1 MTRDSRHG
9 QLELGMGPAQS
20 CGRGTPAG
28 RVGSLAGAT
37 LPAAVTGCRC
47 LHVLLLVAGLT
58 AGMAGMTTPAAWAQ
72 SAGDPA
78 TATATA
84 PAPLRYANVVEEAR
98 AMVRADLA
106 ARGYPGI
113 AIAVSVDGETVWSEG
128 FGYANLEHRVPMWPS
143 VKFRVGSISKS
154 LTAAAAARLVA
165 DGRLDLDAPIQKYVP
180 SFPEKAHPI
189 TTRQLGGHL
198 AGIRHYQGDENF
210 IRDPYATVLDSLTI
224 FADDPLLHEPG
235 SAFAYTSYG
244 FNLLSAVVESA
255 ARQPFLDTMRDAV
268 FRPLG
273 LRDTVADF
281 VTPIIPG
288 RTSYYVRDDAGQV
301 VNAPWVN
308 NSYKWAGGGFLSTT
322 EDVLA
327 FANAH
332 LDDDFLTES
341 SRKLLFTEQKTRD
354 GEGVGYG
361 FGWFI
366 RTREDGRRLLSHSGG
381 SVGGTSL
388 MVMEPASRVVVVG
401 LINLTRANNGVVREV
416 LDLFIDAAAATVH

>member
-1 MTRDSRHG
+1 MTRGSGHG
-9 QLELGMGPAQS
+9 QLELGMGPARS
-20 CGRGTPAG
+20 CGRGTNAG
-28 RVGSLAGAT
+28 RVGSLTGAA
-37 LPAAVTGCRC
+37 LLAAVTGCRR
-47 LHVLLLVAGLT
+47 LHVLLLVAGLA
-58 AGMAGMTTPAAWAQ
+58 AGMTSMTTPAAWAQ

-154 LTAAAAARLVA
+154 LTAAAAARLVE
-165 DGRLDLDAPIQKYVP
+165 DGRLDLDGPIQKYVP
-180 SFPEKAHPI
+180 SFPEKARPI

-244 FNLLSAVVESA
+244 FNLLSAVVEGA
-255 ARQPFLDTMRDAV
+255 ARQPFLDTMREAV

-273 LRDTVADF
+273 MRDTVADL

-288 RTSYYVRDDAGQV
+288 RTGYYVRDAGGSV

-332 LDDDFLTES
+332 LDDDFLNES

-366 RTREDGRRLLSHSGG
+366 RTREDGRRLLSNSGG

-416 LDLFIDAAAATVH
+416 LDLFIDAAEGQQ

>member
-1 MTRDSRHG
+1 MTGGLQH
-9 QLELGMGPAQS
+9 ELLGPRMA
-20 CGRGTPAG
+20 
-28 RVGSLAGAT
+28 L
-37 LPAAVTGCRC
+37 AAVTGCRR
-47 LHVLLLVAGLT
+47 LHVLLLLAGLLV
-58 AGMAGMTTPAAWAQ
+58 GGGTPSVSAQ

-78 TATATA
+78 TAPATA
-84 PAPLRYANVVEEAR
+84 PAPLRYAGVVEEAR
-98 AMVRADLA
+98 ALVRADLA

-113 AIAVSVDGETVWSEG
+113 AIAVAVDGETVWSEG

-154 LTAAAAARLVA
+154 LTAAAVATLVE
-165 DGRLDLDAPIQKYVP
+165 DGHLDLDAPVQMYVP
-180 SFPEKAHPI
+180 SFPKKAHPL

-210 IRDPYATVLDSLTI
+210 IRDPYPTVLDGLTI
-224 FADDPLLHEPG
+224 FADDPLLHAPG

-244 FNLLSAVVESA
+244 FNLLSAVVEGA
-255 ARQPFLDTMRDAV
+255 AKQPFLDYMRETV

-281 VTPIIPG
+281 VIPIIPG

-332 LDDDFLTES
+332 LDDEFLSEA
-341 SRKLLFTEQKTRD
+341 SRKLLFTEQKARD

-366 RTREDGRRLLSHSGG
+366 QERDDGRRLLSHSGG

-388 MVMEPASRVVVVG
+388 MVMEPETGVVVVG

-416 LDLFIDAAAATVH
+416 LDLFIDAAAASSVLH

>member
-1 MTRDSRHG
+1 MRRDCRHG
-9 QLELGMGPAQS
+9 LP
-20 CGRGTPAG
+20 GRGSA
-28 RVGSLAGAT
+28 L
-37 LPAAVTGCRC
+37 AAVMECRRF
-47 LHVLLLVAGLT
+47 HVLLLVSGLAIGMGAPT
-58 AGMAGMTTPAAWAQ
+58 ASAQ
-72 SAGDPA
+72 SAADLVTPPA
-78 TATATA
+78 VA
-84 PAPLRYANVVEEAR
+84 PAPLRYADVVEEAR

-113 AIAVSVDGETVWSEG
+113 AIAVAVDGETVWSEG

-154 LTAAAAARLVA
+154 LTAAAAARLVE
-165 DGRLDLDAPIQKYVP
+165 DGHLDLDAPIQKYVP
-180 SFPEKAHPI
+180 SFPEKEHPI

-210 IRDPYATVLDSLTI
+210 IRDAYPTVLDGLSI

-235 SAFAYTSYG
+235 TAYAYTSYG
-244 FNLLSAVVESA
+244 FNLLSAVVEGA
-255 ARQPFLDTMRDAV
+255 AKKPFLDTMRETV

-273 LRDTVADF
+273 MRDTVADF
-281 VTPIIPG
+281 VVPIIPG
-288 RTSYYVRDDAGQV
+288 RTSYYVRDDAGRV

-332 LDDDFLTES
+332 LDGGYLSEA
-341 SRKLLFTEQKTRD
+341 SRELLFTEQRTGD

-388 MVMEPASRVVVVG
+388 MVMEPESRVVVVG

-416 LDLFIDAAAATVH
+416 LDLFLDAAEAAHTEH

>member
-1 MTRDSRHG
+1 MTRRFRHG
-9 QLELGMGPAQS
+9 LPGLG
-20 CGRGTPAG
+20 AG
-28 RVGSLAGAT
+28 LI
-37 LPAAVTGCRC
+37 AVTGCRR
-47 LHVLLLVAGLT
+47 LRVILLLAGLLIGSG
-58 AGMAGMTTPAAWAQ
+58 APLASAQ
-72 SAGDPA
+72 SSGDPA
-78 TATATA
+78 TAPEAMA
-84 PAPLRYANVVEEAR
+84 PAPLRYAEVVEEAR
-98 AMVRADLA
+98 ALVRADLA

-113 AIAVSVDGETVWSEG
+113 AIAVAVDGETVWSEG

-154 LTAAAAARLVA
+154 LTAAAVARLVE

-180 SFPEKAHPI
+180 SFPEKAYPI

-198 AGIRHYQGDENF
+198 AGIRHYRGDENF
-210 IRDPYATVLDSLTI
+210 IRDPYPTVLDSLSI
-224 FADDPLLHEPG
+224 FADDSLLHEPG
-235 SAFAYTSYG
+235 TAFAYTSYG
-244 FNLLSAVVESA
+244 FNLLSAVVEGA
-255 ARQPFLDTMRDAV
+255 AKKRFLAYMREAV

-288 RTSYYVRDDAGQV
+288 RTGYYVRDDAGSV
-301 VNAPWVN
+301 VNAPWVD

-322 EDVLA
+322 GDVLA

-332 LDDDFLTES
+332 LDDDFLTEA

-361 FGWFI
+361 LGWFI

-388 MVMEPASRVVVVG
+388 MVMEPESGVVVVG

-416 LDLFIDAAAATVH
+416 LDLFIDAAAATVQ

>member
-1 MTRDSRHG
+1 MTRDLRHRLTG
-9 QLELGMGPAQS
+9 PGPALA
-20 CGRGTPAG
+20 AG
-28 RVGSLAGAT
+28 IGWR
-37 LPAAVTGCRC
+37 R
-47 LHVLLLVAGLT
+47 LHALLLVAAL
-58 AGMAGMTTPAAWAQ
+58 AVGMGTPPASAQ
-72 SAGDPA
+72 SSGDPA
-78 TATATA
+78 TAPATA
-84 PAPLRYANVVEEAR
+84 PAPLRYTDAVEEAR
-98 AMVRADLA
+98 ALVRADLA

-113 AIAVSVDGETVWSEG
+113 AIAVAVDGETVWSEG

-154 LTAAAAARLVA
+154 LTAAAVARLVE

-198 AGIRHYQGDENF
+198 AGIRHYQGNENF
-210 IRDPYATVLDSLTI
+210 IRDPYPTVLDSLTI

-235 SAFAYTSYG
+235 TAFAYTSYG
-244 FNLLSAVVESA
+244 FNLLSAVVEGA
-255 ARQPFLDTMRDAV
+255 AKKPFLAYMREAV

-288 RTSYYVRDDAGQV
+288 RTSYYVRDAGGSA

-322 EDVLA
+322 ENVLA

-332 LDDDFLTES
+332 LDDAFLTEA
-341 SRKLLFTEQKTRD
+341 SRKMLFTEQKTRD

-361 FGWFI
+361 LGWFI

-388 MVMEPASRVVVVG
+388 MVMEPESRVVVVG
-401 LINLTRANNGVVREV
+401 LINLTRANNAVVREV
-416 LDLFIDAAAATVH
+416 LDLFIDAAAETVH

>member
-1 MTRDSRHG
+1 MTRDARHG
-9 QLELGMGPAQS
+9 PTGPGPA
-20 CGRGTPAG
+20 
-28 RVGSLAGAT
+28 
-37 LPAAVTGCRC
+37 PAAGFGWRRF
-47 LHVLLLVAGLT
+47 HALLLVAGLLT
-58 AGMAGMTTPAAWAQ
+58 SGGAPLVAAQSSDEPAAAAAQ
-72 SAGDPA
+72 SAGAPA
-78 TATATA
+78 TAPSMV
-84 PAPLRYANVVEEAR
+84 PAPLRYAEVVEEAR
-98 AMVRADLA
+98 ALVRADRA

-113 AIAVSVDGETVWSEG
+113 AVAVSVDGETVWSEG
-128 FGYANLEHRVPMWPS
+128 FGYANLEHRVPMQPA

-154 LTAAAAARLVA
+154 LTAAAVARLVE
-165 DGRLDLDAPIQKYVP
+165 DGRLDLDAPIQDYVP

-189 TTRQLGGHL
+189 TARQLGGHL
-198 AGIRHYQGDENF
+198 AGIRHYRGDENF
-210 IRDPYATVLDSLTI
+210 IRDPYPTVLDGLSI

-244 FNLLSAVVESA
+244 FNLLSAVVEGA
-255 ARQPFLDTMRDAV
+255 AKQPFLDTMREAV

-288 RTSYYVRDDAGQV
+288 RTSYYVRDAGRV
-301 VNAPWVN
+301 VNAPWVD

-322 EDVLA
+322 EDILA

-332 LDDDFLTES
+332 LDDGYLSEA

-361 FGWFI
+361 LGWFI

-388 MVMEPASRVVVVG
+388 MVMEPESRVVVVG
-401 LINLTRANNGVVREV
+401 LINLTRANNDVVREV
-416 LDLFIDAAAATVH
+416 LDLFIDAAASRTEH

>member
-1 MTRDSRHG
+1 MTRDAR
-9 QLELGMGPAQS
+9 LGLPKPGAKQS
-20 CGRGTPAG
+20 AM
-28 RVGSLAGAT
+28 
-37 LPAAVTGCRC
+37 TGCRRFR
-47 LHVLLLVAGLT
+47 VLLLVAGLAIGLGTPT
-58 AGMAGMTTPAAWAQ
+58 ASAQ
-72 SAGDPA
+72 SVGDP
-78 TATATA
+78 TAAPATA
-84 PAPLRYANVVEEAR
+84 PAPLRYAEVVEEAR
-98 AMVRADLA
+98 ARVRADLI

-128 FGYANLEHRVPMWPS
+128 FGYANLEHRVPMQPS

-154 LTAAAAARLVA
+154 LTAAAVARLVE
-165 DGRLDLDAPIQKYVP
+165 DGRLNLDAPIQEYVP
-180 SFPEKAHPI
+180 SFPEKTHPI

-198 AGIRHYQGDENF
+198 AGIRHYQGNENF
-210 IRDPYATVLDSLTI
+210 IRDPYPTVLDGLSI

-235 SAFAYTSYG
+235 TAFTYTSYG
-244 FNLLSAVVESA
+244 FNLLSAVVEGA
-255 ARQPFLDTMRDAV
+255 AEKPFLDHMREAV

-288 RTSYYVRDDAGQV
+288 RTSYYVRDDAGRV
-301 VNAPWVN
+301 VNAPWVD

-332 LDDDFLTES
+332 LDDGFLSEA
-341 SRKLLFTEQKTRD
+341 SRKLLFTEQRTRD

-361 FGWFI
+361 LGWFI

-388 MVMEPASRVVVVG
+388 MVMEPGSRVVVVG

-416 LDLFIDAAAATVH
+416 LDLFIDAAAARH